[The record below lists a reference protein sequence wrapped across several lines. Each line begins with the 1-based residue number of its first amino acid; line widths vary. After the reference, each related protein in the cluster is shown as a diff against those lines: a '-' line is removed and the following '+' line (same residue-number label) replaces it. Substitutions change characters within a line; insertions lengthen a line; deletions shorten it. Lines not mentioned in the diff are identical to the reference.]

1 MITKNI
7 CFKQSSEDMV
17 IMTYDFPKYYLG
29 FAGFTRHS
37 ITEIQV
43 WGTWI
48 PELWQVRKN
57 INRSKHN
64 PDCYWN
70 VVFFLHLF
78 SNPALTFFFRRG
90 CFRHRAAALVSRTL
104 IGRIARGTIPIN
116 RAAQGIRTIVPSIP
130 LQVTLETSLGRWPS
144 AFCARNS
151 LSYSRSGGFMSLHAR
166 VRGKHLNLE
175 AADICHGTSSNQI
188 HYITSKG

>member
-1 MITKNI
+1 
-7 CFKQSSEDMV
+7 
-17 IMTYDFPKYYLG
+17 MTYDFPKYYLG

-57 INRSKHN
+57 INRSKRN

-70 VVFFLHLF
+70 GVFFF

-90 CFRHRAAALVSRTL
+90 CFTHRAAALVSRTL

-144 AFCARNS
+144 AFWYRFVPETVHPIHEA
-151 LSYSRSGGFMSLHAR
+151 LGFMPLHSR

-175 AADICHGTSSNQI
+175 AADMCHGTSSNEI